1 MQKRTLAAVT
11 AVGMTAAIAIPTIAF
26 GNARSNEGTLSF
38 IRAAQT
44 PLTALMNGPAA
55 LTASTPTG
63 HPDGTGTAAFTFA
76 VVDPSSAGAQVCWD
90 LSYLILTGAGP
101 AVPDTPIAAHIQR
114 GGPGVAGPVVVPA
127 DGASFP
133 NLGPTSATG
142 CMTMDGT
149 LAQEII
155 GNPSGFYVNVR
166 TGDFPAG
173 AIRDQLGAG
182 PPPSGESHLL
192 AQPLRAYDSRT
203 ADGPLA
209 VNATRSVSLA
219 AGLDGSGE
227 ARVAVPAGATGA
239 IVTLTVTNTGTGV
252 GGAGGFLKLY
262 SAALATPPSIS
273 NINWFGGGQ
282 SLAVT
287 TQVAVDSNG
296 RVNVFAGANATDFVI
311 DVIAFVF

>member
-11 AVGMTAAIAIPTIAF
+11 AVGLTAAIAIPTIAF

-38 IRAAQT
+38 IQAAQT
-44 PLTALMNGPAA
+44 PLTALMNGPAD

-63 HPDGTGTAAFTFA
+63 DPNGTGTAAFTFA
-76 VVDPSSAGAQVCWD
+76 VVDPSPTGAQVCWD
-90 LSYLILTGAGP
+90 LNYLIPKGIP
-101 AVPDTPIAAHIQR
+101 AVPDTPIAAHIHR
-114 GGPGVAGPVVVPA
+114 GGPGVAGPIVVPA
-127 DGASFP
+127 GGVSFP

-149 LAQEII
+149 LAQEIV
-155 GNPSGFYVNVR
+155 GNPSGFYVNVH
-166 TGDFPAG
+166 TNAFPAG
-173 AIRDQLGAG
+173 AIRDQLAAG

-203 ADGPLA
+203 ADGPLG

-219 AGLDGSGE
+219 AGLDGSG
-227 ARVAVPAGATGA
+227 AAHVAVPAGSTGA

-273 NINWFGGGQ
+273 SINWSGGGQ

-287 TQVAVDSNG
+287 TQVAVDPTG

-311 DVIAFVF
+311 DVIGFVF